1 MWWKPLADGKQHP
14 NKLSLISPK
23 GQQPT
28 LGPCRGDPNKLVAD
42 LDQRKRGRHFNRE
55 TAW

>member
-42 LDQRKRGRHFNRE
+42 LDRRKRGRHFNRE